1 MANCLETWTGIGT
14 TIFVAEPP
22 LEDPDEEL
30 EEWLVDDDFA
40 PFKPPAL
47 TRFHFARRFW
57 NQIFTWASVNLKA
70 WAIWDLSPT
79 IQHIIVKFL

>member
-22 LEDPDEEL
+22 FEEPDEEF
-30 EEWLVDDDFA
+30 EEWLDDEDFA
-40 PFKPPAL
+40 LFKPPAL

-57 NQIFTWASVNLKA
+57 NQILTWASVNLKA
-70 WAIWDLSPT
+70 WAIWDRSPMSW
-79 IQHIIVKFL
+79 